1 MNVSEAVAARTTIR
15 RFTDQKVEDALVKKL
30 LEKSARAP
38 SGGNLQPW
46 RIFVI
51 TSDTMPVF
59 LKHVDQSEF
68 QSEPEYNI
76 YPADLKSPYRDSR
89 FKVGEDMYGLLGIPR
104 DDKAGRLGNLAKN
117 FEFFGAPT
125 GFFCFVDR
133 CMGPP
138 QWSDLGMFLQ
148 TFMLLAQEA
157 GLSTCPQEAWAARS
171 NSVKSFINPD
181 DNLMLFCGMAIGYK
195 DNNEAVNNLYSDHE
209 PLNVWAT
216 FL

>member
-1 MNVSEAVAARTTIR
+1 MNVSVAVAARNSIR
-15 RFTDQKVEDALVKKL
+15 RFSDQAVDDNLVKEL

-51 TSDTMPVF
+51 TSGTMLSF
-59 LKHVDQSEF
+59 LEHVRQAEF
-68 QSEPEYNI
+68 QKEPEYPI

-104 DDKAGRLGNLAKN
+104 EDKAGRLGNLARN

-171 NSVKSFINPD
+171 ESVKSFISPPD
-181 DNLMLFCGMAIGYK
+181 ELMLFCGMAVGYK
-195 DNNEAVNNLYSDHE
+195 DENEAVNSLFSDRE
-209 PLNVWAT
+209 PLEVWAS